1 MRSFDMPA
9 TFASTNRVAQSGERG
24 FASAWN
30 ALVQRVER
38 ALAERRQVRQL
49 AHELQMCSDREL
61 GDMGLSRCDIPAVV
75 NGTYTR
81 D

>member
-1 MRSFDMPA
+1 MPA
-9 TFASTNRVAQSGERG
+9 TFASTTSVAQSGERG
-24 FASAWN
+24 FAPAWT

-38 ALAERRQVRQL
+38 ALAERRHVRQL
-49 AHELQMCSDREL
+49 ARELHMCSDREL

-75 NGTYTR
+75 RGTYAR